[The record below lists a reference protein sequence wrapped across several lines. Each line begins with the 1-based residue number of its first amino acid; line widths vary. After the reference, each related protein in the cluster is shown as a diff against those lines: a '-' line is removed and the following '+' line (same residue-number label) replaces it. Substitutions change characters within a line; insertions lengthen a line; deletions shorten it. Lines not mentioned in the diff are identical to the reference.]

1 VSKIL
6 ELAKRRENVK
16 YKVTITKTSD
26 GHQEYMQVISQDQFS
41 TNIVLIGEFD
51 VKDARIPAN
60 LPEGR
65 EVR

>member
-1 VSKIL
+1 M
-6 ELAKRRENVK
+6 K